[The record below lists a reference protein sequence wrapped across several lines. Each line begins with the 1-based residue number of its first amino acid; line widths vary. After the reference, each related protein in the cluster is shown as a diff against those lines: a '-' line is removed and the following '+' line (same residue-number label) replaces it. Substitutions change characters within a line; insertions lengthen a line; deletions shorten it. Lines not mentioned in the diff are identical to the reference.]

1 MPPLNI
7 VATTKYF
14 LPPLDIVR
22 HYQIFFQ
29 VPHFNSHGNTRQL
42 GEDRPRLEGMFGE
55 VGAASLARLLD
66 KYEADFL
73 MCGYNTTLAIL
84 RDILAG
90 KTGGA

>member
-1 MPPLNI
+1 
-7 VATTKYF
+7 
-14 LPPLDIVR
+14 
-22 HYQIFFQ
+22 
-29 VPHFNSHGNTRQL
+29 
-42 GEDRPRLEGMFGE
+42 MFGE